1 MNRFAHLK
9 EPVEAAQAEVT
20 QALETPTGAPPDVA
34 GLPAAGLSSA
44 PALPDVAAEPADDLQ
59 ELVHLVERR
68 IGIVGKIPASLKDA
82 YDEML
87 LRTRKYIGRPNA
99 DLAVQAWV
107 ELTLEDEVLRRRWL
121 KRMQEL
127 RKQ

>member
-9 EPVEAAQAEVT
+9 EKKAEETTDTPLAQSMKLVGAQDLTPTEPAPFSDGAESADELQEVT
-20 QALETPTGAPPDVA
+20 
-34 GLPAAGLSSA
+34 
-44 PALPDVAAEPADDLQ
+44 
-59 ELVHLVERR
+59 HLVERR
-68 IGIVGKIPASLKDA
+68 IGIVGKIPASVKDA

-107 ELTLEDEVLRRRWL
+107 ELTLEDEAFQRRWL

-127 RKQ
+127 RKK